1 MGGRNNPRADLP
13 NSMKINESTRLRLG
27 KFELNLKTGELCMRD
42 EDFDGRKV
50 LLQEQPFRVL
60 RFLVDCG
67 GEIATREEIKQRL
80 WPNDTIVDFDH
91 SINVA
96 IATLR
101 RAFGD
106 SAAECRYI
114 ETIPRRGYRLMV
126 PVEWV
131 KPLEDL
137 PKDQPRGR
145 HAENGSQLQALK
157 AGLIGKKISHFRVLE
172 VIGGGGMG
180 VVNRAEDLKL
190 GRSVA
195 LKFLPEELA
204 GDPVSL
210 KRFQRE
216 AQTASS
222 LNHPN
227 ICTIFEIEEFEGQ
240 PIIVMELLD
249 GKTLR
254 DRLSAHDSNKMALG
268 QLLEIALQICSGL
281 EAAHA
286 KGIVHRDVKPANIFL
301 TGYGQVKILDFGL
314 AKLVESEGVAEKE
327 KGTATPIDSASVQA
341 VLANNSTLTRTGMHT
356 GTASYMSP
364 EQIRKEELDP
374 RTDLFS
380 FGLVLYEMATGRR
393 GFEGDSVEDVHQA
406 ILHRAPGS
414 THETKPSLPRRLDT
428 IISKAL
434 EKDRARRYQSAA
446 EMRKDLLQV
455 QEELRPG
462 RHLAR
467 NLLAA
472 FASLLAIATAG
483 ALYWR
488 VHSQV
493 TLAPSDTLVL
503 ADMDN
508 QTGDIAVGD
517 GMNLAL
523 QVSLEQTP
531 YLNLLGTDKVRETLR
546 LLHLDEN
553 TKVAPQIALQVCG
566 KTNSRAVISAF
577 VADDG
582 NRFRVGLNATDCQSG
597 RILAHVANE
606 AATRDDIIRT
616 FGSSAF
622 QLREKLGESKDS
634 LRKFNQPLDQATSS
648 SPDALA
654 FLASG
659 YKKQLSGDIPS
670 ALGDYQRALEKDP
683 NLALAYAAEG
693 SANFRRGKED
703 LVLTDSSKAFD
714 LRSRLTIPARF
725 QVEMLYYGNIRNE
738 WDKACPIG
746 KEWVHTFPG
755 DVIAR
760 INFGTCLVFLGRHD
774 EALVQFRLAA
784 RLLPSD
790 PTLTALLLEAIL
802 AQRFDEAKET
812 YDDAISRGLDSPQL
826 HYDHALLA
834 FLQNDKSGMQKEWA
848 WASQDPVRGRYVLS
862 TESKAEA
869 FYGRSRDANRLMKFD
884 AESSMKAGLFSD
896 AADFENIAA
905 LREAENGNAEQA
917 QLLAADALGRS
928 QDRATLIYAAL
939 TFARAGKT
947 EQAEKMVEEVGQR
960 FPNDFSVQTFLLPCV
975 RAAIKLS
982 EKDPSAALS
991 ILQPVEPYDLAF
1003 NEVFQYAYPAYLR
1016 GLAYLQLKQGRL
1028 AADQYR
1034 KVLDHSGI
1042 GHGFV
1047 TGSLS
1052 VLQLARAQVLMHDP
1066 GAARKSYEDF
1076 LTLWKGAY
1084 PDIPVYREAKA
1095 EYAELK
1101 TSLNRAH

>member
-1 MGGRNNPRADLP
+1 
-13 NSMKINESTRLRLG
+13 MKMNESTRLRLG
-27 KFELNLKTGELCMRD
+27 AFELNLKTGELCLLGAD
-42 EDFDGRKV
+42 CNGRKV

-60 RFLVDCG
+60 RILIDCG
-67 GEIATREEIKQRL
+67 GEIATREEIKRRL

-96 IATLR
+96 IGTLR

-106 SAAECRYI
+106 SAAEPRYI

-126 PVEWV
+126 PVERV
-131 KPLEDL
+131 DPIEDL
-137 PKDQPRGR
+137 PKDQPKDRQI
-145 HAENGSQLQALK
+145 ENGSQLQVLK
-157 AGLIGKKISHFRVLE
+157 TGLIGKKICHFRVLE

-180 VVNRAEDLKL
+180 VVYRAEDLKL
-190 GRSVA
+190 GRPVA

-210 KRFQRE
+210 RRFQRE

-249 GKTLR
+249 GETLR
-254 DRLSAHDSNKMALG
+254 DRLAAPDPNKMALD
-268 QLLEIALQICSGL
+268 QLLEIALQTSSGL

-286 KGIVHRDVKPANIFL
+286 KGIVHRDIKPANIFL
-301 TGYGQVKILDFGL
+301 TRYGQVKILDFGL
-314 AKLVESEGVAEKE
+314 AKLVESEEVAEKD
-327 KGTATPIDSASVQA
+327 KGPTTSLDSANLQT
-341 VLANNSTLTRTGMHT
+341 VLAHDSTLTRTGMQMGT
-356 GTASYMSP
+356 GSYMSP
-364 EQIRKEELDP
+364 EQIRKEELDS
-374 RTDLFS
+374 RSDLFS
-380 FGLVLYEMATGRR
+380 FGLVLYEMATGHRA
-393 GFEGDSVEDVHQA
+393 FEGDSVEDVHQA

-428 IISKAL
+428 IISRAL

-446 EMRKDLLQV
+446 EMRKDLLQIR
-455 QEELRPG
+455 EELRPG

-467 NLLAA
+467 NLLVAA
-472 FASLLAIATAG
+472 ASLLAIATAG

-493 TLAPSDTLVL
+493 TLAPSDTLII
-503 ADMDN
+503 ADIDN
-508 QTGDIAVGD
+508 QTGDGALGD

-523 QVSLEQTP
+523 QVSLQQTP
-531 YLNLLGTDKVRETLR
+531 YLYLLGSDKVHETLR
-546 LLHLDEN
+546 VLHLDEN
-553 TKVAPQIALQVCG
+553 GKVTPQTALQVCR
-566 KTNSRAVISAF
+566 KTNSRAVISGF

-582 NRFRVGLNATDCQSG
+582 NRFRVGLEAKDCQSG
-597 RILAHVANE
+597 RMLGRVANQV
-606 AATRDDIIRT
+606 ATRDDIVRT
-616 FGSSAF
+616 FGLSAF
-622 QLREKLGESKDS
+622 QLRGKLGESKDS

-670 ALGDYQRALEKDP
+670 ALGDYERALEKDP

-693 SANFRRGKED
+693 SGNGWLGKEN
-703 LVLTDSSKAFD
+703 LGSLALSKAFD

-725 QVEMLYYGNIRNE
+725 QVETLYYGNGRHE

-746 KEWVHTFPG
+746 EEWVHTFPR

-760 INFGTCLVFLGRHD
+760 MNFGTCLMWLGRHE
-774 EALVQFRLAA
+774 EALVQVREAA
-784 RLLPSD
+784 RLLPGN
-790 PTLTALLLEAIL
+790 PTSTALLLEAIF
-802 AQRFDEAKET
+802 AQKFDEAKET
-812 YDDAISRGLDSPQL
+812 YDEAISSGLDPPGL

-848 WASQDPVRGRYVLS
+848 WASQDRVRGRSVLNM
-862 TESKAEA
+862 ESKAEA
-869 FYGRSRDANRLMKFD
+869 FYGHSRDADRLTRID
-884 AESSMKAGLFSD
+884 AESSMKAGLSSD
-896 AADFENIAA
+896 AAQFENTTA

-917 QLLAADALGRS
+917 QLLAADALGKS
-928 QDRATLIYAAL
+928 QDRANMIFAAF
-939 TFARAGKT
+939 TFARVGKT
-947 EQAEKMVEEVGQR
+947 EHAQKLVEFISQR
-960 FPNDFSVQTFLLPCV
+960 FPNDFEVQAFLLPCV
-975 RAAIKLS
+975 RAAMKLS
-982 EKDPSAALS
+982 EKDPSSALT

-1003 NEVFQYAYPAYLR
+1003 NHVFYFAYPAYLR

-1028 AADQYR
+1028 AADQFR
-1034 KVLDHSGI
+1034 KVLNHSGI
-1042 GHGFV
+1042 GNGFV

-1052 VLQLARAQVLMHDP
+1052 VLQLARAQVLMNDP

-1076 LTLWKGAY
+1076 LTLWKDAD
-1084 PDIPVYREAKA
+1084 PDIPVYRQAKA
-1095 EYAELK
+1095 EYAELR
-1101 TSLNRAH
+1101 TSLNRTD